1 MLDQR
6 LATGSDL
13 KNPPYGRG
21 RALVVKVIATDRMI
35 GKTDSGWERD
45 TVIAGV
51 MRDFSAFGESVN
63 DSQFSSQRRCFASIA
78 RRRTEGS

>member
-35 GKTDSGWERD
+35 GEADSGREHD
-45 TVIAGV
+45 TVIASV
-51 MRDFSAFGESVN
+51 MRAFSAFGESAN
-63 DSQFSSQRRCFASIA
+63 DSQFSS
-78 RRRTEGS
+78 